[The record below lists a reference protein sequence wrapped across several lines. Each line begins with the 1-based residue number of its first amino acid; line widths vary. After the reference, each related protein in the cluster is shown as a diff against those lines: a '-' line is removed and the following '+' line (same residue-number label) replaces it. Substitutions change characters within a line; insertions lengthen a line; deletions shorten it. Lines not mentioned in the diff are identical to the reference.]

1 MDNRQKQ
8 LLKVIVETYV
18 KSVKPVGSKSL
29 CEKFNLSSATI
40 RNEMAILEDLGY
52 IEKNHISSG
61 RIPSE
66 KGYRYYVENLMEP
79 EKLNGSE
86 MLKLQRVV
94 KNQDLLS
101 GLFLNKFISYNLLK
115 SFITKDKFYNLC
127 DKYKL
132 RYPKSVIIK
141 ESDRLDILKKI
152 HFKYPLILKP
162 NNSNS
167 SEYLHAEFPNK
178 KKVFLI
184 KSETELIQTVNNI
197 NKSNYK
203 DNLIVQEFIKGD
215 DTNNLVINAYSST
228 DGKVRMMGIGRPVLE
243 EYHPKVLGNYAAII
257 SEVGYKEVMNDVK
270 KFLENIKYV
279 GFSNFDFKYNE
290 IDKKYYCFEINY
302 RQGRSSYFLNECGV
316 NLIELL
322 TDDLVYKKRKD
333 IIYPTKKILWLNV
346 PYIVT
351 KKYINNTKVL
361 EEISELKNK
370 KEVYH
375 TLFDKEDLSLIR
387 YINLKKVYFSK
398 TRQYKKYFI
407 KKG

>member
-1 MDNRQKQ
+1 MSIKFVILGSDENAYGMSRVIYKTYKEKP
-8 LLKVIVETYV
+8 LVLCSRILYPTMFSKIVDIKVIENFDTE
-18 KSVKPVGSKSL
+18 SVCIKSL
-29 CEKFNLSSATI
+29 INVGETLKKTTKNI
-40 RNEMAILEDLGY
+40 IL
-52 IEKNHISSG
+52 
-61 RIPSE
+61 IPCSDS
-66 KGYRYYVENLMEP
+66 YMEY
-79 EKLNGSE
+79 
-86 MLKLQRVV
+86 VV

-152 HFKYPLILKP
+152 RFKYPLILKP

-270 KFLENIKYV
+270 NFLENIKYV
-279 GFSNFDFKYNE
+279 GFSNFDFKYNK

-375 TLFDKEDLSLIR
+375 TLFDKKDLSLIR

>member
-1 MDNRQKQ
+1 MSIKFVILGSDENAYGMSRVIYKTYKEKP
-8 LLKVIVETYV
+8 LVLCSRILYPTMFSKIVDIKVIENFDTE
-18 KSVKPVGSKSL
+18 SVCIKSL
-29 CEKFNLSSATI
+29 INVGETLKKTTKNI
-40 RNEMAILEDLGY
+40 IL
-52 IEKNHISSG
+52 
-61 RIPSE
+61 IPCSDS
-66 KGYRYYVENLMEP
+66 YMEY
-79 EKLNGSE
+79 
-86 MLKLQRVV
+86 VV

-152 HFKYPLILKP
+152 RFKYPLILKP

-270 KFLENIKYV
+270 NFLENIKYV

-375 TLFDKEDLSLIR
+375 TLFDKKDLSLIR

>member
-1 MDNRQKQ
+1 MSIKFVILGSDENAYGMSRVIYKTYKEKP
-8 LLKVIVETYV
+8 LVLCSRILYPTMFSKIVDIKVIENFDTE
-18 KSVKPVGSKSL
+18 SVCIKSL
-29 CEKFNLSSATI
+29 INVGETLKKTTKNI
-40 RNEMAILEDLGY
+40 IL
-52 IEKNHISSG
+52 
-61 RIPSE
+61 IPCSDS
-66 KGYRYYVENLMEP
+66 YMEY
-79 EKLNGSE
+79 
-86 MLKLQRVV
+86 VV

-333 IIYPTKKILWLNV
+333 CLCRITKTLH
-346 PYIVT
+346 
-351 KKYINNTKVL
+351 
-361 EEISELKNK
+361 ELKN
-370 KEVYH
+370 
-375 TLFDKEDLSLIR
+375 T
-387 YINLKKVYFSK
+387 
-398 TRQYKKYFI
+398 TRNTFKS
-407 KKG
+407 

>member
-1 MDNRQKQ
+1 MSIKFVILGSDENAYGMSRVIYKTYKEKP
-8 LLKVIVETYV
+8 LVLCSRILYPTMFSKIVDIKVIENFDTE
-18 KSVKPVGSKSL
+18 SVCIKSL
-29 CEKFNLSSATI
+29 INVGETLKKTTKNI
-40 RNEMAILEDLGY
+40 IL
-52 IEKNHISSG
+52 
-61 RIPSE
+61 IPCSDS
-66 KGYRYYVENLMEP
+66 YMEY
-79 EKLNGSE
+79 
-86 MLKLQRVV
+86 VV

-152 HFKYPLILKP
+152 NFKYPLILKP

-184 KSETELIQTVNNI
+184 NSETELIQTVNNI

-270 KFLENIKYV
+270 NFLENIKYV

-375 TLFDKEDLSLIR
+375 TLFDKKDLSLIR

>member
-1 MDNRQKQ
+1 MSIKFVILGSDENAYGMSRVIYKTYKEKP
-8 LLKVIVETYV
+8 LVLCSRILYPTMFSKIVDIKVIENFDTE
-18 KSVKPVGSKSL
+18 SVCIKSL
-29 CEKFNLSSATI
+29 INVGETLKKTTKNI
-40 RNEMAILEDLGY
+40 IL
-52 IEKNHISSG
+52 
-61 RIPSE
+61 IPCSDS
-66 KGYRYYVENLMEP
+66 YMEY
-79 EKLNGSE
+79 
-86 MLKLQRVV
+86 VV

-152 HFKYPLILKP
+152 RFKYPLILKP

-184 KSETELIQTVNNI
+184 NSETELIQTVNNI

-270 KFLENIKYV
+270 NFLENIKYV

-375 TLFDKEDLSLIR
+375 TLFDKKDLSLIR

>member
-1 MDNRQKQ
+1 MSIKFVILGSDENAYGMSRVIYKTYKEKP
-8 LLKVIVETYV
+8 LVLCSRILYPTMFSKIVDIKVIENFDTE
-18 KSVKPVGSKSL
+18 SVCIKSL
-29 CEKFNLSSATI
+29 INVGETLKKTTKNI
-40 RNEMAILEDLGY
+40 IL
-52 IEKNHISSG
+52 
-61 RIPSE
+61 IPCSDS
-66 KGYRYYVENLMEP
+66 YMEY
-79 EKLNGSE
+79 
-86 MLKLQRVV
+86 VV

-152 HFKYPLILKP
+152 NFKYPLILKP

-184 KSETELIQTVNNI
+184 NSETELIQTVNNI

-375 TLFDKEDLSLIR
+375 TLFDKKDLSLIR

>member
-1 MDNRQKQ
+1 MSIKFVILGSDENAYGMSRVIYKTYKEKP
-8 LLKVIVETYV
+8 LVLCSRILYPTMFSKIVDIKVIENFDTE
-18 KSVKPVGSKSL
+18 SVCIKSL
-29 CEKFNLSSATI
+29 INVGETLKKTTKNI
-40 RNEMAILEDLGY
+40 IL
-52 IEKNHISSG
+52 
-61 RIPSE
+61 IPCSDS
-66 KGYRYYVENLMEP
+66 YMEY
-79 EKLNGSE
+79 
-86 MLKLQRVV
+86 VV

-152 HFKYPLILKP
+152 RFKYPLILKP

-184 KSETELIQTVNNI
+184 NSETELIQTVNNI

-375 TLFDKEDLSLIR
+375 TLFDKKDLSLIR

>member
-1 MDNRQKQ
+1 MSIKF
-8 LLKVIVETYV
+8 VILGSDENAYGMSRVIYKTYKEKPLVLCSRVLYPTMFSKIVDV
-18 KSVKPVGSKSL
+18 KIIENFDTESVCIKSL
-29 CEKFNLSSATI
+29 MSI
-40 RNEMAILEDLGY
+40 I
-52 IEKNHISSG
+52 
-61 RIPSE
+61 
-66 KGYRYYVENLMEP
+66 ENLRKTTKNIILIPCSDSYMEF
-79 EKLNGSE
+79 
-86 MLKLQRVV
+86 VI

-101 GLFLNKFISYNLLK
+101 GLVLNKFVSYDLLK
-115 SFITKDKFYNLC
+115 KFITKDKFYNLC

-132 RYPKSVIIK
+132 RYPKTVIIK

-152 HFKYPLILKP
+152 NFKYPLILKP

-184 KSETELIQTVNNI
+184 KSETELIETVNNI
-197 NKSNYK
+197 DKSNYK

-228 DGKVRMMGIGRPVLE
+228 DGKVRMMGIGRPILE

-257 SEVGYKEVMNDVK
+257 SEVGYKEVMSDVK
-270 KFLENIKYV
+270 RFLESIKYV

-290 IDKKYYCFEINY
+290 EDKKYYCFEINY

-351 KKYINNTKVL
+351 KKYINNSKVL

-370 KEVYH
+370 NEVYH
-375 TLFDKEDLSLIR
+375 TLFDKEDMFLIR

-407 KKG
+407 KKV

>member
-1 MDNRQKQ
+1 MGIKFVILGSDENAYGMSRVIYKKYKEKP
-8 LLKVIVETYV
+8 LVLCSRILYPTMFSKIVDIKVIENFDTE
-18 KSVKPVGSKSL
+18 SVCIKSL
-29 CEKFNLSSATI
+29 INVGETLKKTTKNI
-40 RNEMAILEDLGY
+40 IL
-52 IEKNHISSG
+52 
-61 RIPSE
+61 IPCSDS
-66 KGYRYYVENLMEP
+66 YMEY
-79 EKLNGSE
+79 
-86 MLKLQRVV
+86 VV

-152 HFKYPLILKP
+152 RFKYPLILKP

-270 KFLENIKYV
+270 NFLENIKYV

-375 TLFDKEDLSLIR
+375 TLFDKKDLSLIR

>member
-1 MDNRQKQ
+1 MSIKFVILGSDENAYGMSRVIYKTYKEKP
-8 LLKVIVETYV
+8 LVLCSRILYPTMFSKIVDIKVIENFDTE
-18 KSVKPVGSKSL
+18 SVCIKSL
-29 CEKFNLSSATI
+29 INVGETLKKTTKNI
-40 RNEMAILEDLGY
+40 IL
-52 IEKNHISSG
+52 
-61 RIPSE
+61 IPCSDS
-66 KGYRYYVENLMEP
+66 YMEY
-79 EKLNGSE
+79 
-86 MLKLQRVV
+86 VV

-152 HFKYPLILKP
+152 RFKYPLILKP

-270 KFLENIKYV
+270 NFLENIKYV

-375 TLFDKEDLSLIR
+375 TLFDKKDLSPIR

>member
-1 MDNRQKQ
+1 MSIKFVILGSDENAYGMSRVIYKTYKEKP
-8 LLKVIVETYV
+8 LVLCSRILYPTMFSKIVDIKVIENFDTE
-18 KSVKPVGSKSL
+18 SVCIKSL
-29 CEKFNLSSATI
+29 INVGETLKKTTKNI
-40 RNEMAILEDLGY
+40 IL
-52 IEKNHISSG
+52 
-61 RIPSE
+61 IPCSDS
-66 KGYRYYVENLMEP
+66 YMEY
-79 EKLNGSE
+79 
-86 MLKLQRVV
+86 VV

-152 HFKYPLILKP
+152 YFKYPLILKP

-346 PYIVT
+346 PYMVT

-370 KEVYH
+370 KEIYH
-375 TLFDKEDLSLIR
+375 TLFDKKDLSLIR

>member
-1 MDNRQKQ
+1 MSIKFIILGSDENAYGMSRMIYKIYKEKP
-8 LLKVIVETYV
+8 LVLCSRVLYPTMFSKIVDIKVIENFDTE
-18 KSVKPVGSKSL
+18 SVCIKSL
-29 CEKFNLSSATI
+29 MSI
-40 RNEMAILEDLGY
+40 I
-52 IEKNHISSG
+52 
-61 RIPSE
+61 
-66 KGYRYYVENLMEP
+66 ENLRKTTKNIILIPCSDSYMEF
-79 EKLNGSE
+79 
-86 MLKLQRVV
+86 VI

-101 GLFLNKFISYNLLK
+101 GLVLNKFVSYDLLK
-115 SFITKDKFYNLC
+115 KFITKDKFYNLC

-132 RYPKSVIIK
+132 RYPKTVIIK

-152 HFKYPLILKP
+152 NFKYPLILKP

-184 KSETELIQTVNNI
+184 KSETELIETVNNI
-197 NKSNYK
+197 DKSNYK

-228 DGKVRMMGIGRPVLE
+228 DGKVRMMGIGRPILE

-257 SEVGYKEVMNDVK
+257 SEVGYKEVMSDVK
-270 KFLENIKYV
+270 RFLESIKYV

-290 IDKKYYCFEINY
+290 EDKKYYCFEINY

-351 KKYINNTKVL
+351 KKYINNSKVL

-370 KEVYH
+370 NEVYH
-375 TLFDKEDLSLIR
+375 TLFDKEDMFLIR

-407 KKG
+407 KKV

>member
-1 MDNRQKQ
+1 MSIKFVILGSDENAYGMSRVIYKTYKEKP
-8 LLKVIVETYV
+8 LVLCSRILYPTMFSKIVDIKVIENFDTE
-18 KSVKPVGSKSL
+18 SVCIKSL
-29 CEKFNLSSATI
+29 INVGETLKKTTKNI
-40 RNEMAILEDLGY
+40 IL
-52 IEKNHISSG
+52 
-61 RIPSE
+61 IPCSDS
-66 KGYRYYVENLMEP
+66 YMEY
-79 EKLNGSE
+79 
-86 MLKLQRVV
+86 VV

-346 PYIVT
+346 PYIVI

>member
-1 MDNRQKQ
+1 MSIKFVILGSDENAYGMSRVIYKTYKEKP
-8 LLKVIVETYV
+8 LVLCSRILYPTMFSKIVDIKVIENFDTE
-18 KSVKPVGSKSL
+18 SVCIKSL
-29 CEKFNLSSATI
+29 INVRETLKKTTKNI
-40 RNEMAILEDLGY
+40 IL
-52 IEKNHISSG
+52 
-61 RIPSE
+61 IPCSDS
-66 KGYRYYVENLMEP
+66 YMEY
-79 EKLNGSE
+79 
-86 MLKLQRVV
+86 VV

-152 HFKYPLILKP
+152 RFKYPLILKP

-270 KFLENIKYV
+270 NFLENIKYV

-375 TLFDKEDLSLIR
+375 TLFDKKDLSLIR

>member
-1 MDNRQKQ
+1 
-8 LLKVIVETYV
+8 
-18 KSVKPVGSKSL
+18 
-29 CEKFNLSSATI
+29 
-40 RNEMAILEDLGY
+40 
-52 IEKNHISSG
+52 
-61 RIPSE
+61 
-66 KGYRYYVENLMEP
+66 
-79 EKLNGSE
+79 
-86 MLKLQRVV
+86 
-94 KNQDLLS
+94 
-101 GLFLNKFISYNLLK
+101 
-115 SFITKDKFYNLC
+115 
-127 DKYKL
+127 
-132 RYPKSVIIK
+132 
-141 ESDRLDILKKI
+141 
-152 HFKYPLILKP
+152 
-162 NNSNS
+162 
-167 SEYLHAEFPNK
+167 
-178 KKVFLI
+178 
-184 KSETELIQTVNNI
+184 
-197 NKSNYK
+197 
-203 DNLIVQEFIKGD
+203 
-215 DTNNLVINAYSST
+215 
-228 DGKVRMMGIGRPVLE
+228 
-243 EYHPKVLGNYAAII
+243 
-257 SEVGYKEVMNDVK
+257 MNDVK
-270 KFLENIKYV
+270 NFLENIKYV

-375 TLFDKEDLSLIR
+375 TLFDKDDLSLIR

>member
-1 MDNRQKQ
+1 MSIKFVILGSDENAYGMSRVIYKTYKEKP
-8 LLKVIVETYV
+8 LVLCSRILYPTMFSKIVDIKVIENFDTE
-18 KSVKPVGSKSL
+18 SVCIKSL
-29 CEKFNLSSATI
+29 INVGETLKKATKNI
-40 RNEMAILEDLGY
+40 IL
-52 IEKNHISSG
+52 
-61 RIPSE
+61 IPCSDS
-66 KGYRYYVENLMEP
+66 YMEY
-79 EKLNGSE
+79 
-86 MLKLQRVV
+86 VV

-152 HFKYPLILKP
+152 RFKYPLILKP

-184 KSETELIQTVNNI
+184 NSETELIQTVNNI

-270 KFLENIKYV
+270 NFLENIKYV

-375 TLFDKEDLSLIR
+375 TLFDKKDLSLIR

>member
-1 MDNRQKQ
+1 MSIKFVILGSDENAYGMSRVIYKTYKEKP
-8 LLKVIVETYV
+8 LVLCSRILYPTMFSKIVDIKVIENFDTE
-18 KSVKPVGSKSL
+18 SVCIKSL
-29 CEKFNLSSATI
+29 INVGETLKKTTKNI
-40 RNEMAILEDLGY
+40 IL
-52 IEKNHISSG
+52 
-61 RIPSE
+61 IPCSDS
-66 KGYRYYVENLMEP
+66 YMEY
-79 EKLNGSE
+79 
-86 MLKLQRVV
+86 VV

-152 HFKYPLILKP
+152 RFKYPLILKP

-346 PYIVT
+346 PYMVT

-375 TLFDKEDLSLIR
+375 TLFDKKDLSLIR

>member
-1 MDNRQKQ
+1 MSIKFVILGSDENAYGMSRVIYKTYKEKP
-8 LLKVIVETYV
+8 LVLCSRILYPTMFSKIVDIKVIENFDTE
-18 KSVKPVGSKSL
+18 SVCIKSL
-29 CEKFNLSSATI
+29 INVGETLKKTTKNI
-40 RNEMAILEDLGY
+40 IL
-52 IEKNHISSG
+52 
-61 RIPSE
+61 IPCSDS
-66 KGYRYYVENLMEP
+66 YMEY
-79 EKLNGSE
+79 
-86 MLKLQRVV
+86 VV

-152 HFKYPLILKP
+152 RFKYPLILKP

-270 KFLENIKYV
+270 NFLENIKYV
-279 GFSNFDFKYNE
+279 GFYNFDFKYNE

-375 TLFDKEDLSLIR
+375 TLFDKKDLSLIR

>member
-1 MDNRQKQ
+1 
-8 LLKVIVETYV
+8 
-18 KSVKPVGSKSL
+18 
-29 CEKFNLSSATI
+29 
-40 RNEMAILEDLGY
+40 
-52 IEKNHISSG
+52 
-61 RIPSE
+61 
-66 KGYRYYVENLMEP
+66 
-79 EKLNGSE
+79 
-86 MLKLQRVV
+86 
-94 KNQDLLS
+94 
-101 GLFLNKFISYNLLK
+101 
-115 SFITKDKFYNLC
+115 
-127 DKYKL
+127 
-132 RYPKSVIIK
+132 
-141 ESDRLDILKKI
+141 
-152 HFKYPLILKP
+152 
-162 NNSNS
+162 
-167 SEYLHAEFPNK
+167 
-178 KKVFLI
+178 
-184 KSETELIQTVNNI
+184 
-197 NKSNYK
+197 
-203 DNLIVQEFIKGD
+203 
-215 DTNNLVINAYSST
+215 
-228 DGKVRMMGIGRPVLE
+228 MMGIGRPVLE

-270 KFLENIKYV
+270 NFLESIKYV

-290 IDKKYYCFEINY
+290 TDKKYYCFEINY

-375 TLFDKEDLSLIR
+375 TLFDKDDLSLIR

-407 KKG
+407 KKV